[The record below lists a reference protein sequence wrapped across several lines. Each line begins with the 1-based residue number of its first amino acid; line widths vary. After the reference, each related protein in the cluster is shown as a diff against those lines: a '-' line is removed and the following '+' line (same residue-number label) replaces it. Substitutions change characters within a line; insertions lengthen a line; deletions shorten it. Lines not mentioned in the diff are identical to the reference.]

1 MRWGLNLA
9 ARGVGSVGVLQFLD
23 VLHAHCS
30 VIHHG
35 FWVVHAYPAVGLL
48 LVCNG
53 SLPGLVDPSGRE
65 VLQAQMRNIM

>member
-1 MRWGLNLA
+1 MRGGLDLA
-9 ARGVGSVGVLQFLD
+9 ARGVGSVGVLKLLD
-23 VLHAHCS
+23 VLLAHGG

-65 VLQAQMRNIM
+65 VLQAQMRNIL